1 MSDFELV
8 VIGAGPGGYVAAI
21 RAAQLGLKVALV
33 EKDRVGGTCLNRGCI
48 PTKALLH
55 SANTYAAA
63 ASFET
68 LGLSVSGMTY
78 DMNKIHDRKKEV
90 VETLVKG
97 VEGLVKANKIELIT
111 GKGFVED
118 ANTVKVTCADGEKT
132 ITTDKI
138 LIAAGSFPARP
149 PIPGLDLPGVVTSD
163 EVLEGEP
170 KDYKSIIIIGGG
182 VIGVELASFY
192 AALGCEVTVIEA
204 LDRLLANLD
213 KEFGQSL
220 SMLLKKRNV
229 NVCTSCKVSK
239 VEKDGDNLK
248 VTYTNKKEEEVA
260 VSAEGVLVAI
270 GRKPNT
276 AELFAEKCMPEINRG
291 FIVVDDKYETNVKG
305 IYAIGDAIGG
315 IQLAHKAEA
324 EGQAVV
330 EMICGNKPEVDP
342 HFVPS
347 CIYTEPEIASVGITA
362 DEAKEKGIA
371 VKTGKYLMS
380 GNGKSIIDLQE
391 RGFIKVVVDEATDK
405 LLGMQMMCGRAT
417 DLISEYTMAIAN
429 GMTRAE
435 LLKGMRPHP
444 TYCEGISEAL
454 EAVEGKSIHSAPVR
468 K

>member
-21 RAAQLGLKVALV
+21 RAAQLGMKVALV

-48 PTKALLH
+48 PTTALLH

-111 GKGFVED
+111 GKGFVTD

-192 AALGCEVTVIEA
+192 AA
-204 LDRLLANLD
+204 
-213 KEFGQSL
+213 
-220 SMLLKKRNV
+220 
-229 NVCTSCKVSK
+229 
-239 VEKDGDNLK
+239 
-248 VTYTNKKEEEVA
+248 
-260 VSAEGVLVAI
+260 
-270 GRKPNT
+270 
-276 AELFAEKCMPEINRG
+276 
-291 FIVVDDKYETNVKG
+291 
-305 IYAIGDAIGG
+305 
-315 IQLAHKAEA
+315 
-324 EGQAVV
+324 
-330 EMICGNKPEVDP
+330 
-342 HFVPS
+342 
-347 CIYTEPEIASVGITA
+347 
-362 DEAKEKGIA
+362 
-371 VKTGKYLMS
+371 
-380 GNGKSIIDLQE
+380 
-391 RGFIKVVVDEATDK
+391 
-405 LLGMQMMCGRAT
+405 
-417 DLISEYTMAIAN
+417 
-429 GMTRAE
+429 
-435 LLKGMRPHP
+435 
-444 TYCEGISEAL
+444 
-454 EAVEGKSIHSAPVR
+454 
-468 K
+468 

>member
-8 VIGAGPGGYVAAI
+8 VVGAGPGGYVAAI
-21 RAAQLGLKVALV
+21 RAAQLGFKVALV
-33 EKDRVGGTCLNRGCI
+33 EKDKVGGTCLNRGCI

-55 SANTYAAA
+55 SANTYAGAKD
-63 ASFET
+63 FET
-68 LGLSVSGMTY
+68 LGLSASGISY
-78 DMNKIHDRKKEV
+78 DMKKIHERKAEV
-90 VETLVKG
+90 VAKLVGG

-111 GKGFVED
+111 GTGLIKD
-118 ANTVKVTCADGEKT
+118 ANTVTVDGKD
-132 ITTDKI
+132 ITTDRI
-138 LIAAGSFPARP
+138 LVATGSFPARP

-170 KDYKSIIIIGGG
+170 IDYKSIVIIGGG

-192 AALGCEVTVIEA
+192 AALGCEVTIVEA

-213 KEFGQSL
+213 KEFGQKL
-220 SMLLKKRNV
+220 QVMLKKRNV
-229 NVCTSCKVSK
+229 NICTSCKVSK
-239 VEKDGDNLK
+239 IEKADAGLT
-248 VTYTNKKEEEVA
+248 VTFTNKKEEEVS
-260 VSAEGVLVAI
+260 VTAEGVLVSI
-270 GRKPNT
+270 GRRPAT
-276 AELFAEKCMPEINRG
+276 AGLFAEGLNVDMERG
-291 FIVVDDKYETNVKG
+291 FIKVDEKYESSVKG

-324 EGQAVV
+324 EGCAAV
-330 EMICGNKPEVDP
+330 EMMKGNKPETDP
-342 HFVPS
+342 KFVPS

-380 GNGKSIIDLQE
+380 GNGKSIIDMQDN
-391 RGFIKVVVDEATDK
+391 GFIKVVVEEATDK
-405 LLGMQMMCGRAT
+405 ILGIQMMCGRAT
-417 DLISEYTMAIAN
+417 DLISEYTMVIAN

-435 LLKGMRPHP
+435 VLKGMRPHP